1 LHEKMFLA
9 KNLSQKCFSGVHGQS
24 SDNKRT
30 TYEPNCHRHRARR
43 GRTLLRRS
51 SRQGALIS
59 SRTQE
64 AVAAAK
70 AGGVRLG
77 GTNARSLLKP
87 GRATN
92 ALGAN
97 LEHGDIVLDREGDH
111 SMPTLRNPRHERF
124 AEELATGK
132 TADAAYVLAGY
143 KENRSNAARLGADR
157 DIQARVA
164 EIQSVGAERAAIT
177 VETLM
182 AEAEEARSKAMGEK
196 GGAAAAVAAI
206 TAKAKLA
213 GLWREKV
220 AQTDPSGE
228 NAPRYII
235 SDHVMSEEDWIRE
248 RCGE

>member
-1 LHEKMFLA
+1 MLHVYAALAEKE
-9 KNLSQKCFSGVHGQS
+9 
-24 SDNKRT
+24 R
-30 TYEPNCHRHRARR
+30 
-43 GRTLLRRS
+43 
-51 SRQGALIS
+51 ALIS

-64 AVAAAK
+64 RSQRPRRAACGLAAPMG
-70 AGGVRLG
+70 AGDH
-77 GTNARSLLKP
+77 
-87 GRATN
+87 
-92 ALGAN
+92 ALGAS
-97 LEHGDIVLDREGDH
+97 LEHGDVVLDREGDH
-111 SMPTLRNPRHERF
+111 SMPTLRNPRHESF

-132 TADAAYVLAGY
+132 SADAAYVHAGY

-157 DIQARVA
+157 DIQARVG

-177 VETLM
+177 VESLIV
-182 AEAEEARSKAMGEK
+182 EAEQARSKAMSEK

-228 NAPRYII
+228 KPARYIL
-235 SDHVMSEEDWIRE
+235 SDHVMSEEEWIRE